1 MSKSPHL
8 KRSGDRPL
16 IVMFGFLTYFNRHT
30 IYEQFVPLA
39 IGMIAQYAKKQFG
52 DDINVSLFKS
62 IDKFLDKA
70 VQNITKGLTPRCSQ
84 TSRRTISKVR
94 SKFDV
99 PTSAK
104 VNST

>member
-16 IVMFGFLTYFNRHT
+16 NVMFGDLSYVNRHT

-62 IDKFLDKA
+62 IDKFLYKA
-70 VQNITKGLTPRCSQ
+70 AQNPP
-84 TSRRTISKVR
+84 
-94 SKFDV
+94 DV
-99 PTSAK
+99 
-104 VNST
+104 VG